1 MSNMNLLK
9 KRIFIVEDNASNSTI
24 MKILLQASGAV
35 VFNDRF
41 AINTLERIHDAGAI
55 DLIIMDLML
64 SNHVSGYDVYDQIK
78 QDPTLSAI
86 PAVVVSASDP
96 ALELNKAR
104 NKGFVG
110 YITKP
115 INNQTFSRMIA
126 SILEGKQV
134 WADDFSEFEHQ

>member
-9 KRIFIVEDNASNSTI
+9 KRIFIVEDNANNSTI
-24 MKILLQASGAV
+24 MKILLQTSGAV

-41 AINTLERIHDAGAI
+41 AVNTLERIHDAGTI

-64 SNHVSGYDVYDQIK
+64 PNQVSGYDIYDQIK
-78 QDPTLSAI
+78 QDPVLSAI
-86 PAVVVSASDP
+86 PVVMVSASDP

-104 NKGFVG
+104 SKGFVG

-126 SILEGKQV
+126 SILDGKQV
-134 WADDFSEFEHQ
+134 WADDFNEFEYQ